1 MPKADSTLTR
11 DGHKPSTF
19 EGDEAASA
27 MTRSHKD
34 SSPTQ
39 SLSSEPPPETSIEQV
54 FAELDAAGASEFVIQ
69 RDASPSPERNFFDV
83 DFTNGI

>member
-11 DGHKPSTF
+11 DGHKPGTF

-39 SLSSEPPPETSIEQV
+39 SLSSETSIEQV
-54 FAELDAAGASEFVIQ
+54 FAELDAAGASEFEIE
-69 RDASPSPERNFFDV
+69 RDLSRSPERDFFD
-83 DFTNGI
+83 DQ